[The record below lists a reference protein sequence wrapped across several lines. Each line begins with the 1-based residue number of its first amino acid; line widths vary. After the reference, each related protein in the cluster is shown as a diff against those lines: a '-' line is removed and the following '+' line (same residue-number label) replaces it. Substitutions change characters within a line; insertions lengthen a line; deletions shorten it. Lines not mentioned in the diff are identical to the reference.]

1 MKFYPFSLTLFT
13 SDAMYILAMHTLIQS
28 EYTVRKIARL
38 PVDKFLHGDYQFY
51 ICSGYAVQI
60 SNEHK
65 FARLLVTLNELVRA
79 NLTIFSLNL
88 QD

>member
-1 MKFYPFSLTLFT
+1 MSTFSHFVVT
-13 SDAMYILAMHTLIQS
+13 SDAMHKLAMHTLIQS

-38 PVDKFLHGDYQFY
+38 PVDKFLQGDYQFH

-60 SNEHK
+60 PNAHK
-65 FARLLVTLNELVRA
+65 FARLLVTLNVLGRT
-79 NLTIFSLNL
+79 NLTIFSLNS